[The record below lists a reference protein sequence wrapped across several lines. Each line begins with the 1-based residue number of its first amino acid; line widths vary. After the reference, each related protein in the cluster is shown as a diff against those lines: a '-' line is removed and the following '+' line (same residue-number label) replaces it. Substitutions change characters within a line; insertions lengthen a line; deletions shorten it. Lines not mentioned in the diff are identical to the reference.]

1 MIYPVREKCVDK
13 LNYIADCY
21 STGTLTMKDTVKEIS
36 PKSVLEI
43 GQYIRAIRKTHGM
56 TQDDLCQISG
66 VNRRFISEVENGK
79 ATAEIGKVL
88 HVLKCIGCDITL
100 RCRK

>member
-1 MIYPVREKCVDK
+1 
-13 LNYIADCY
+13 
-21 STGTLTMKDTVKEIS
+21 MKNIEKEIS

-43 GQYIRAIRKTHGM
+43 GQFIRAIRKTHGM
-56 TQDDLCQISG
+56 TQDELCQITG

-79 ATAEIGKVL
+79 ETAEIGKVL
-88 HVLKCIGCDITL
+88 HVLKCIGCDMTL

>member
-1 MIYPVREKCVDK
+1 MANRER
-13 LNYIADCY
+13 
-21 STGTLTMKDTVKEIS
+21 EIS

-43 GQYIRAIRKTHGM
+43 GQFIRAVRKTYGM
-56 TQDDLCQISG
+56 TQDDLCHISG

-79 ATAEIGKVL
+79 ETAEIGKVL
-88 HVLKCIGCDITL
+88 HVLKCIGCDMTL